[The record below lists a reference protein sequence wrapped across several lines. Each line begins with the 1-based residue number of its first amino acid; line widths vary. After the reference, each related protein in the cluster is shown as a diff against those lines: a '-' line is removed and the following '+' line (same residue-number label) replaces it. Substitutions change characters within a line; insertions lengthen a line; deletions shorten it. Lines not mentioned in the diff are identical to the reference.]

1 VSGPRTLVLRSDP
14 ADGSRHPVAA
24 LPDGVAAACAAAAG
38 TVLAVLPE
46 DGSASSAQL
55 LRGAAGRGAE
65 VLELAR
71 GHDVVHALDVPAV
84 AAALAA
90 RRLGGP
96 PVLARVAL
104 AGLRLDAAAHAS
116 VSALAR
122 GADALLAPTAAHAEL
137 LRPLSGSAPVEALLE
152 ALPAHELAAADGGAR
167 PVDPAGRAHLLVLG
181 GAPWSRA
188 VLGGILR
195 SLVED
200 PDLQVAVA
208 GPDDDAPAGALRA
221 GAERLG
227 VAGRLSWAG
236 HVRGSA
242 LREQLDAATV
252 VLDPGNSPDAT
263 RVPLAA
269 MARGRAVVAPARP
282 AAADVVVAGV
292 TGALFA
298 GGDERA
304 VARTTLATLHD
315 GFRCSAYGVAGA
327 DRLRSRF
334 AADRVLRAVE
344 ERCTALAG
352 GLDSRTA

>member
-1 VSGPRTLVLRSDP
+1 MSGPRQLVLSSDP
-14 ADGSRHPVAA
+14 ADGARHPLAA
-24 LPDGVAAACAAAAG
+24 LPDGVTAAYAG
-38 TVLAVLPE
+38 ATGATVALLPA
-46 DGSASSAQL
+46 DGAPSPVQL

-65 VLELAR
+65 VLERAR

-104 AGLRLDAAAHAS
+104 AGLRLDAAAQAS
-116 VSALAR
+116 VTALAR
-122 GADALLAPTAAHAEL
+122 AADALLAPTAAHAEL

-167 PVDPAGRAHLLVLG
+167 PVDPSGPPRLLVLG
-181 GAPWSRA
+181 GAPWNRA
-188 VLGGILR
+188 VLGGLLR

-200 PDLQVAVA
+200 PHLHVAVA
-208 GPDDDAPAGALRA
+208 GTDDDAPARALRA
-221 GAERLG
+221 GAEGLG
-227 VAGRLSWAG
+227 VAGRLTWAG
-236 HVRGSA
+236 QVGGTA

-252 VLDPGNSPDAT
+252 VLDPGNSTDAP
-263 RVPLAA
+263 RVPLVA

-292 TGALFA
+292 TGVLFA

-304 VARTTLATLHD
+304 VARATLATLHD

-334 AADRVLRAVE
+334 AVERVLRAVE

>member
-1 VSGPRTLVLRSDP
+1 VSGPRTLVLHSGP
-14 ADGSRHPVAA
+14 ADGARHPVAA
-24 LPDGVAAACAAAAG
+24 LPDGLVAAYAAATGSA
-38 TVLAVLPE
+38 VVVLP
-46 DGSASSAQL
+46 DGDAPSSTAL
-55 LRGAAGRGAE
+55 LRGAAARGAD
-65 VLELAR
+65 VLERAR
-71 GHDVVHALDVPAV
+71 EHDVVHALDVPAV

-104 AGLRLDAAAHAS
+104 AGLRLDADAHAS
-116 VSALAR
+116 VTALAR
-122 GADALLAPTAAHAEL
+122 GADALLAPSGAHAEL

-152 ALPAHELAAADGGAR
+152 ALPAHELAAAGGGAR
-167 PVDPAGRAHLLVLG
+167 PVDPAGRARLLVLG

-188 VLGGILR
+188 VLGGLLR

-200 PDLQVAVA
+200 PDLQVHVA
-208 GPDDDAPAGALRA
+208 GADDDAPAAALRA
-221 GAERLG
+221 GADSLG
-227 VAGRLSWAG
+227 VAARLAWAG
-236 HVRGSA
+236 RATGA
-242 LREQLDAATV
+242 DLREQLDAATV
-252 VLDPGNSPDAT
+252 VLDPGNSSDAT

-269 MARGRAVVAPARP
+269 MARGRAVLAPARP

-298 GGDERA
+298 GGDERS
-304 VARTTLATLHD
+304 VARTVLATLHD

-334 AADRVLRAVE
+334 AAERVLRPVQ
-344 ERCTALAG
+344 ERSTALVG